1 MRPRATPG
9 PAHWQQRKDSTA
21 FMISIDFRSDDRWQR
36 PAATHPARL
45 ARIRVR
51 SSVIV
56 TTASES
62 ARRWFTVGTP
72 APPDRCPLP
81 TPPTEVSG
89 AVIRI
94 CFVYILLWWPSGAR
108 HGVILVESLAIELRL
123 SSSDSGFRESEVV
136 RHHQSKM
143 TF

>member
-62 ARRWFTVGTP
+62 ASGTSESRP
-72 APPDRCPLP
+72 VP
-81 TPPTEVSG
+81 T
-89 AVIRI
+89 AH
-94 CFVYILLWWPSGAR
+94 A
-108 HGVILVESLAIELRL
+108 A
-123 SSSDSGFRESEVV
+123 D
-136 RHHQSKM
+136 
-143 TF
+143 